1 MDVKEILK
9 EYEHSKASKQKE
21 SKTGKRV
28 GWILCAVLI
37 LLLIAAVGLLRG
49 REIWNLVRFGVHTVH
64 SPMDADGDFI
74 DDYTDL
80 MLSARRYVRTQP
92 EYVSAYFRGG
102 YPPEGQ
108 GVCTDV
114 IWRAL
119 ADCGYDFK
127 TMLDRDIAKH
137 PKAYPLPNGKPDVNI
152 DFRRVVNLQTYFERH
167 GQVLTT
173 DPSRIG
179 EWQPGDFVF
188 YDGHVAVISDI
199 RNADGQPWI
208 IHHTGHGA
216 FEEDAL
222 TYQKITGHYRWT
234 GE

>member
-1 MDVKEILK
+1 MDVKTILR
-9 EYEHSKASKQKE
+9 EYERSKSA
-21 SKTGKRV
+21 GKKRRGRRFV
-28 GWILCAVLI
+28 PIACIVLI
-37 LLLIAAVGLLRG
+37 VLALVGLSRG
-49 REIWNLVRFGVHTVH
+49 REMYNLVRFGVHTVH
-64 SPMDADGDFI
+64 SPNDADGDFV

-80 MLSARRYVRTQP
+80 MRSARRYVRTQP
-92 EYVSAYFRGG
+92 EYVSAYFSGG

-127 TMLDRDIAKH
+127 AMLDRDIAKN
-137 PKAYPLPNGKPDVNI
+137 PKAYPLPNGMPDANI

-167 GQVLTT
+167 GRVLTT
-173 DPSRIG
+173 DPAQIG
-179 EWQPGDFVF
+179 EWQPGDIVF
-188 YDGHVAVISDI
+188 YDGHVAVVSDI
-199 RNADGQPWI
+199 RNANGQPWI

-234 GE
+234 GQ